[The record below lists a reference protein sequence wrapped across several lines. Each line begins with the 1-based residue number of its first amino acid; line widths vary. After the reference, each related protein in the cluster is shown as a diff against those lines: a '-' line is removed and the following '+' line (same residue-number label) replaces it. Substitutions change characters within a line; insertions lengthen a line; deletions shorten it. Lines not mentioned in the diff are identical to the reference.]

1 MKLVGP
7 WLSGFTRRA
16 GITMKL
22 LGIPFEH
29 LNLNAYTDK
38 EEVRRYSPMG
48 KVPALVL
55 DNGEVLI
62 DSAGII
68 DVLHERVG
76 PEKALIP
83 PSGPARLRALKLIGI
98 GMNIYPKLSSLYDE
112 TLRPKEHQLQ
122 SVFEGLAE
130 QAIIGLTLLEEETGD
145 GWLVNDT
152 LSQADIMTVICYQ
165 GGGTTCS
172 SGSRQREELSSPGG
186 ADRARDEDRCLR
198 IYCAAFLKPRLSCS
212 RMMRIPAPH
221 FDGQRSR

>member
-7 WLSGFTRRA
+7 WLSGFTRRT

-38 EEVRRYSPMG
+38 QEVRRYSPMG

-68 DVLHERVG
+68 DLLHEMAG

-83 PSGPARLRALKLIGI
+83 PSGAARLEALRLIGI
-98 GMNIYPKLSSLYDE
+98 GLNIYPKLTALFDE
-112 TLRPKEHQLQ
+112 SLRPENCRLQ
-122 SVFEGLAE
+122 SALEGFAE
-130 QAIIGLTLLEEETGD
+130 QAIIGLNLLERQTGD
-145 GWLVNDT
+145 GWLVQNK
-152 LSQADIMTVICYQ
+152 LSQADIMAVVCYQ
-165 GGGTTCS
+165 GAS
-172 SGSRQREELSSPGG
+172 MLVLREHVTAKSFPHLAALTE
-186 ADRARDEDRCLR
+186 RAMKIE
-198 IYCAAFLKPRLSCS
+198 AFASTV
-212 RMMRIPAPH
+212 PH
-221 FDGQRSR
+221 L

>member
-7 WLSGFTRRA
+7 WLSGFTRRT

-55 DNGEVLI
+55 DSGEILI
-62 DSAGII
+62 DSASII
-68 DVLHERVG
+68 DVLDEKVG
-76 PEKALIP
+76 REKALIP
-83 PSGPARLRALKLIGI
+83 SSGPARLRALQLIGI
-98 GMNIYPKLSSLYDE
+98 GLNIYPKLSSLYDE

-130 QAIIGLTLLEEETGD
+130 QAIIGLKLLEAQTGD
-145 GWLVNDT
+145 GWYVNDA
-152 LSQADIMTVICYQ
+152 LSQADIMAVVCYQ
-165 GGGTTCS
+165 
-172 SGSRQREELSSPGG
+172 
-186 ADRARDEDRCLR
+186 
-198 IYCAAFLKPRLSCS
+198 AAAGFVLPDHVNAQNFPRLAALSERAMKIDAFAS
-212 RMMRIPAPH
+212 TVPH
-221 FDGQRSR
+221 L

>member
-7 WLSGFTRRA
+7 YLSGFTRRSA
-16 GITMKL
+16 ITMKL

-29 LNLNAYTDK
+29 LDLNAYTDK

-55 DNGEVLI
+55 DSGEVLI

-68 DVLHERVG
+68 DVLHEMVA

-83 PSGPARLRALKLIGI
+83 PAGASRFKALQLIGI
-98 GMNIYPKLSSLYDE
+98 GLAIYPKLTALFDE

-130 QAIIGLTLLEEETGD
+130 QAIIGLTLLEKETGD
-145 GWLVNDT
+145 GWYVNDT
-152 LSQADIMTVICYQ
+152 LGQADIMAVVCYQ
-165 GGGTTCS
+165 
-172 SGSRQREELSSPGG
+172 
-186 ADRARDEDRCLR
+186 
-198 IYCAAFLKPRLSCS
+198 AAAGFVLPDHVNATNFPRLAALSERAMKIDAFAS
-212 RMMRIPAPH
+212 TVPH
-221 FDGQRSR
+221 L

>member
-7 WLSGFTRRA
+7 WISGFTRRT

-68 DVLHERVG
+68 DVLHEMVG
-76 PEKALIP
+76 PGKGLIP
-83 PSGPARLRALKLIGI
+83 PSGSARFRALKLIGI
-98 GMNIYPKLSSLYDE
+98 GVNIYPKASSLYDE
-112 TLRPKEHQLQ
+112 TLRRKSINCNP
-122 SVFEGLAE
+122 
-130 QAIIGLTLLEEETGD
+130 
-145 GWLVNDT
+145 
-152 LSQADIMTVICYQ
+152 
-165 GGGTTCS
+165 CS
-172 SGSRQREELSSPGG
+172 RASPN
-186 ADRARDEDRCLR
+186 R
-198 IYCAAFLKPRLSCS
+198 RLS
-212 RMMRIPAPH
+212 
-221 FDGQRSR
+221 D

>member
-1 MKLVGP
+1 MEKQMKLVGP
-7 WLSGFTRRA
+7 WISGFTRRT

-38 EEVRRYSPMG
+38 KEVRRYSPMG

-68 DVLHERVG
+68 DVLHEMVG

-98 GMNIYPKLSSLYDE
+98 GVNIYPKASSLYDE

-130 QAIIGLTLLEEETGD
+130 QVIIGLTLLEKEAGD
-145 GWLVNDT
+145 GWLVNDKF
-152 LSQADIMTVICYQ
+152 SQADIMTAICYQ
-165 GGGTTCS
+165 GGSMLVLPDHVNAQT
-172 SGSRQREELSSPGG
+172 
-186 ADRARDEDRCLR
+186 
-198 IYCAAFLKPRLSCS
+198 FPRLAALTERAMKIDAFAST
-212 RMMRIPAPH
+212 APH
-221 FDGQRSR
+221 L